1 MTKPLAKTKYEK
13 KNILESG
20 DYVAKDDGSLWI
32 EYSGVLVHVTKPY
45 KEKRVLV
52 ELFRDDQD
60 VEDDFV
66 IDSCTCEPRRR
77 KKK

>member
-1 MTKPLAKTKYEK
+1 MAKAKTEK
-13 KNILESG
+13 KNILKKG
-20 DYVAKDDGSLWI
+20 DYVFKGDGGLWV
-32 EYSGVLVHVTKPY
+32 EYRDVLVHITQPY